1 MSNNGIDFADFIF
14 INRNECK
21 KKIEEIFKKNKD
33 KPIAIAINGK
43 WGVGKSYFWKNE
55 MTPFLK
61 KELDITPIY
70 TSIFG
75 KKDENEI
82 IKDLVSQ
89 FLIIKNKNADT
100 IKNFIEGTFK
110 LFGKNTDMDLLFKF
124 FKKEHMKNTIV
135 CIDDFERLSDKIP
148 VQDIL
153 GLICELKENKE
164 CSVVVI
170 YNEDELFKNDN
181 FNQENNK
188 NKSETTKEKMIFEK
202 YKEKVFDFQIKFAPS
217 SIEQFSIFMSE
228 KLEKNFDAYKYFPDI
243 INMDKLLQTHHFTNL
258 RELNRVNYTY
268 QTLLKDFSLKK
279 YSSKEFKKIYNYL
292 LYPIAY
298 AYHFG
303 LKPEYFEKN
312 NINITETTDLSSPHT
327 SIYSNLLKELLFYLK
342 DGFETMQKTSFLYIP
357 QLFPNLNG
365 YTPIQKCKIFL
376 SNFVKKIIDD
386 TNFHMEYIKELDNQT
401 SPEEVSI
408 GFFLKHKNDIESI
421 PYMFG
426 YRILNYAFNDE
437 DDFELERTKSFA
449 LELVIKKHEQEV
461 LNLFNQWCNKAHDAI
476 INNKN
481 KQEYFWI
488 NKSTFYFP
496 LESLFNKLNIP
507 PPQNKLV
514 EFFIKN

>member
-21 KKIEEIFKKNKD
+21 KKIEEIFKENKD
-33 KPIAIAINGK
+33 KSIAIAINGK

-70 TSIFG
+70 TSVFG

-89 FLIIKNKNADT
+89 FLTIENKNADN
-100 IKNFIEGTFK
+100 IRDFIEGTFK
-110 LFGKNTDMDLLFKF
+110 FFGKNIDMDSLFKF

-148 VQDIL
+148 VQDVL
-153 GLICELKENKE
+153 GLISELKENKE

-188 NKSETTKEKMIFEK
+188 DKSKITKEKMIFEK

-243 INMDKLLQTHHFTNL
+243 INIDKLLQTHNFTNL
-258 RELNRVNYTY
+258 RELNRVNCTY
-268 QTLLKDFSLKK
+268 QTLLKDFSLEK
-279 YSSKEFKKIYNYL
+279 YPSEEFKNIYNYI

-312 NINITETTDLSSPHT
+312 NIKGTTNLSSPHT
-327 SIYSNLLKELLFYLK
+327 SIYSNLLKELLSYLK
-342 DGFETMQKTSFLYIP
+342 DGFEIMQKTSFLYIP
-357 QLFPNLNG
+357 QLFPNPNG
-365 YTPIQKCKIFL
+365 YTPIQECKIFL
-376 SNFVKKIIDD
+376 LNFVKKIIDD
-386 TNFHMEYIKELDNQT
+386 TNFHMEYIKELNDKT
-401 SPEEVSI
+401 SLEEASI
-408 GFFLKHKNDIESI
+408 CFFLKHKNDIKSI

-437 DDFELERTKSFA
+437 DSIELKRTKSFA
-449 LELVIKKHEQEV
+449 LELVIKKHEKEV
-461 LNLFNQWCNKAHDAI
+461 LDLFNQWCNKAHEVI

-481 KQEYFWI
+481 EQEYFWI
-488 NKSTFYFP
+488 NKFTFYLP
-496 LESLFNKLNIP
+496 LESLSKKLNIP
-507 PPQNKLV
+507 IPQNKLV
-514 EFFIKN
+514 ELFIKN

>member
-21 KKIEEIFKKNKD
+21 KKIEEIFKENKD

-55 MTPFLK
+55 MTPFLR

-70 TSIFG
+70 TSVFG

-89 FLIIKNKNADT
+89 FLTIENKNADT

-110 LFGKNTDMDLLFKF
+110 FFGKNIDMDSLFKF

-148 VQDIL
+148 VQDVL
-153 GLICELKENKE
+153 GLISELKENKE

-188 NKSETTKEKMIFEK
+188 DKSETTKEKMIFEK

-217 SIEQFSIFMSE
+217 SIEQFSIFKSE

-243 INMDKLLQTHHFTNL
+243 INIDKLLQTHNFTNL

-268 QTLLKDFSLKK
+268 QTLLKDFSLEK
-279 YSSKEFKKIYNYL
+279 YPSKEFEKIYNYL
-292 LYPIAY
+292 LYPISY
-298 AYHFG
+298 VYHFE
-303 LKPEYFEKN
+303 LKSEYFEKKY
-312 NINITETTDLSSPHT
+312 EQGTTNLISPHT
-327 SIYSNLLKELLFYLK
+327 SIYSNLLENLLSYLK
-342 DGFETMQKTSFLYIP
+342 HGFEIIQKTSFLYIP
-357 QLFPNLNG
+357 QLFPNPNG
-365 YTPIQKCKIFL
+365 YTPIQECKIFL
-376 SNFVKKIIDD
+376 LNFVEKIIDD

-401 SPEEVSI
+401 SPEEASI
-408 GFFLKHKNDIESI
+408 SFFLKHKNDIKSI
-421 PYMFG
+421 LYMFG

-437 DDFELERTKSFA
+437 DSFELKRTKSFA

-461 LNLFNQWCNKAHDAI
+461 LDLFNQWCNKAHDAI

-481 KQEYFWI
+481 EQECFWI
-488 NKSTFYFP
+488 NKFTFYFP
-496 LESLFNKLNIP
+496 LESLFKKLNIP
-507 PPQNKLV
+507 MPQNKLV
-514 EFFIKN
+514 ELFIKN